1 MSDRAADAGQP
12 AVASRWAA
20 AVARSADGLAR
31 SVATARAGGASDAQI
46 AEALRA
52 TGPAF
57 ERWLDRQPAVAAST
71 RTVDAWALGWAT
83 VVLRLVPARRYAEGS
98 LARWVVDWVVPALV
112 ADVRDLSPSVV
123 GDLVESATRLWGHA
137 DLTTWARGLEAGL
150 RAWPAGTAL
159 TDDRLRALG
168 AVAAWRAGHVRLRG
182 AALAAAEALPDVAL
196 AATLHHDGDVRAAL
210 QRNVTRPLW
219 WPDADGE
226 RRIGAFRAFGGAWTT
241 PPVVMGGDGLRWQVR
256 SGTDV
261 FTVVADAFGEAVLPA
276 PPGGPDAASAATD
289 GFMPTPERWWSRHGD
304 DVTGAARAAG
314 AVLVSTRWSHRLTLL
329 PDDTRPGEGA
339 E

>member
-1 MSDRAADAGQP
+1 VTDRARDAGQP
-12 AVASRWAA
+12 PAAARWAA

-71 RTVDAWALGWAT
+71 ATTDAWALGWAT

-137 DLTTWARGLEAGL
+137 DLTAWARGLEAGL
-150 RAWPAGTAL
+150 RAWPTDTSL
-159 TDDRLRALG
+159 TDDLLRALG
-168 AVAAWRAGHVRLRG
+168 AVAAWRAGHVRLR
-182 AALAAAEALPDVAL
+182 AAASQAAEALPDVAL
-196 AATLHHDGDVRAAL
+196 TATLQVDAEVRETL
-210 QRNVTRPLW
+210 RRNATHPVW
-219 WPDADGE
+219 WPDGGGD
-226 RRIGAFRAFGGAWTT
+226 RRIGAFRAFGGAWTA
-241 PPVVMGGDGLRWQVR
+241 PPVVVGGDGLRWDVR
-256 SGTDV
+256 AGGDA
-261 FTVVADAFGEAVLPA
+261 FTVVADAFGDTVLPA
-276 PPGGPDAASAATD
+276 GPAGDVDPAPA
-289 GFMPTPERWWSRHGD
+289 PEPWWSRHGE

-314 AVLVSTRWSHRLTLL
+314 AVLMSTRWSHRLTLR
-329 PDDTRPGEGA
+329 PDESAGGEVGG
-339 E
+339 